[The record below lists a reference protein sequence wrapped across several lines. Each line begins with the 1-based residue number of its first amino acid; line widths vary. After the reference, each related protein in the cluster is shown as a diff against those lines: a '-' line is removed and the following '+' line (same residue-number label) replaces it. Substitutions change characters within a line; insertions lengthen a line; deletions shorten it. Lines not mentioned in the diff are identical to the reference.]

1 MLFQTYIRTNEVGL
15 RFRRG
20 ELRDILLPGK
30 HINRPGTTIE
40 VCDRLA
46 VEFEHPE
53 LETLLEN
60 LQLRSMLE
68 VVDLTDNERGL
79 IFKNGRLLY
88 MLSSKRYAFWKQADE
103 LVIETYNVNDV
114 RFEHPSLPRI
124 LSNPHAAKLLRAIRT
139 DEQEQI
145 LIYNDGEFVEQFGPG
160 TYAYWIGAGNITFKS
175 IDLREQLIDI
185 GGQEIMTSD
194 KVTLRLN
201 MTVAYRVS
209 DAIKSVTVV
218 SDAAQAIYR
227 EAQLALRI
235 AIGARTL
242 DALLTDKNV
251 VSDEVLAAIK
261 DRALEFGVDVRSA
274 GIRDVILPGEMK
286 TIMNQVIEA
295 QKQAEANLIKRREE
309 TASARSQANT
319 ARLMAEN
326 PVLRRM
332 KELEQLQ
339 LVLAGTKATFVLGQ
353 GDIVKQVNQMVDSDA
368 ENP

>member
-1 MLFQTYIRTNEVGL
+1 MFKTLIRIHEIGL
-15 RFRRG
+15 RFQNG

-30 HINRPGTTIE
+30 HFNVPFTTVEIY
-40 VCDRLA
+40 DRLA
-46 VEFEHPE
+46 VEFEHARMDA
-53 LETLLEN
+53 LLEN
-60 LQLRSMLE
+60 AQVRSMLE
-68 VVDLTDNERGL
+68 IVDLADNERGL
-79 IFKNGRLLY
+79 VFKNGRLLY
-88 MLSSKRYAFWKQADE
+88 MLNPKRYTFWKQTDE
-103 LVIETYNVNDV
+103 LTIETYDVNDI
-114 RFEHPSLPRI
+114 RFEHASLPRI
-124 LSNPHAAKLLRAIRT
+124 LSNPDAAKLLRAIRT

-145 LIYNDGEFVEQFGPG
+145 LIYNNGEFVEQFGPG
-160 TYAYWIGAGNITFKS
+160 TYAYWTGAGNVTFKPV
-175 IDLREQLIDI
+175 DLREQLIDI

-201 MTVAYRVS
+201 MTISYRIA
-209 DAIKSVTVV
+209 DALKSVTVV

-235 AIGARTL
+235 AIGARSL
-242 DALLTDKNV
+242 DELLTDKNA
-251 VSDEVLAAIK
+251 VSDEVQAAISG
-261 DRALEFGVDVRSA
+261 RSREFGVDIRSA

-353 GDIVKQVNQMVDSDA
+353 GDIAKQINQMVDSDVDT
-368 ENP
+368 P